1 MSISLS
7 ATPQTPATLNQ
18 ILSTS
23 NVNHIKAATPDIILF
38 EDDNVSISE
47 MSSLYFEDLAV
58 QELVSISRNDTI
70 NGQDLLYEP
79 IKNIKSLQQSYN
91 SNNILG
97 LQKTSDQYFSG
108 FPITF
113 DQKIPNEGNGLN
125 EANVYVDEEG
135 NLVIETINLNND
147 EQIEVELSTGGTI
160 YIVQFDGNESW

>member
-38 EDDNVSISE
+38 EDDNVLISE

-91 SNNILG
+91 PNNILG

>member
-1 MSISLS
+1 MSIRLS

-91 SNNILG
+91 PNNILG

-160 YIVQFDGNESW
+160 YIVQFDGNES